1 MVKKQIRI
9 RYHDAKFLCQII
21 IDSIIDAIGS
31 LDSNVH
37 QSMTADRMLRYATVG
52 YGISYMLIRWVR
64 DYQPTPGWKSGHIW
78 CTVSIYSGSP
88 NANLLML
95 HQTVRAPFSGV
106 LPKQI
111 LVLQFLNNGHDS
123 VFNPNLD
130 IRMPCSWSALVAF
143 LYYTLL

>member
-52 YGISYMLIRWVR
+52 YGISYMLIR
-64 DYQPTPGWKSGHIW
+64 
-78 CTVSIYSGSP
+78 
-88 NANLLML
+88 
-95 HQTVRAPFSGV
+95 
-106 LPKQI
+106 
-111 LVLQFLNNGHDS
+111 
-123 VFNPNLD
+123 
-130 IRMPCSWSALVAF
+130 
-143 LYYTLL
+143 